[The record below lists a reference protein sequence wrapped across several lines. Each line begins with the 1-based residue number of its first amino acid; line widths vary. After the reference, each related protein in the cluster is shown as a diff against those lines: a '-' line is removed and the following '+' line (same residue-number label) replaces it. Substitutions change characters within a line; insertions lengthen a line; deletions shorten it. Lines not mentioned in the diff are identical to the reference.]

1 MSTKRGRAIR
11 HNIFLYGML
20 IIAIVVLC
28 FPLYWMVKSSLTPV
42 EKILT
47 KDVSLGI
54 EELDVSSYVN
64 VWNGTDYASKLK
76 MKEYMSNS
84 FIVVGVSTLISIIIA
99 TLGGY
104 SLARFR
110 YKGRETLAQGIL
122 YVYMFPQ
129 MILTTPLL
137 MLVIKLGL
145 YNKLWSLII
154 VYCTFSLPYSIWMMR
169 SYFRELPKELEE
181 AAMVDGCNRI
191 QAIWKV
197 MFPLAMPGVVA
208 TVTYSFIIGW
218 SNVIYPLS
226 FITDESKKL
235 VSIGFLSLVSGDQTP
250 WNGVMA
256 SAVIS
261 SMPVVLVF
269 MFFQRY
275 LVAGLA
281 SGGVKS

>member
-1 MSTKRGRAIR
+1 MIGQKQQKIW
-11 HNIFLYGML
+11 HNVFLYATL
-20 IIAIVVLC
+20 IIAITVLC
-28 FPLYWMVKSSLTPV
+28 FPVYWMVKSSLTPV
-42 EKILT
+42 EKILS
-47 KDVSLGI
+47 KDVSVGI
-54 EELDVSSYVN
+54 TELDFSSYRN
-64 VWNGTDYASKLK
+64 VWNQTDYAMNLDLK
-76 MKEYMSNS
+76 QYLLNS
-84 FIVVGVSTLISIIIA
+84 VFVVGVSTLISIIIA

-104 SLARFR
+104 SLARFK
-110 YKGRETLAQGIL
+110 YKKRDSIANAIL

-137 MLVIKLGL
+137 MLIIKLGL
-145 YNKLWSLII
+145 YNNLWSLII

-169 SYFRELPKELEE
+169 SYFNELPKELEE
-181 AAMVDGCNRI
+181 AAMIDGCNRL

-197 MFPLAMPGVVA
+197 MFPLALPGVAA
-208 TVTYSFIIGW
+208 TVTYSFIMGW

-226 FITDESKKL
+226 FITHESKKL
-235 VSIGFLSLVSGDQTP
+235 ISIGFLSLISGDMTP

-261 SMPVVLVF
+261 SLPVVILF
-269 MFFQRY
+269 LFLQKY

>member
-1 MSTKRGRAIR
+1 MSTRRGRAIR

-20 IIAIVVLC
+20 AIAITFLC
-28 FPLYWMVKSSLTPV
+28 FPVYWMVKSSLTPV

-54 EELDVSSYVN
+54 TELDVSSYVK
-64 VWNGTDYASKLK
+64 VWTGTDYAAKLK
-76 MKEYMSNS
+76 MREYLWNS
-84 FIVVGVSTLISIIIA
+84 LVVVGISTFISIVFA

-104 SLARFR
+104 SLARFK
-110 YKGRETLAQGIL
+110 YKRRETIAQGIL

-154 VYCTFSLPYSIWMMR
+154 VFCTFSLPYSIWMMR
-169 SYFRELPKELEE
+169 SYFNELPRELEE
-181 AAMVDGCNRI
+181 AAMVDGCNRV

-197 MFPLAMPGVVA
+197 MFPLAMPGVAA

-226 FITDESKKL
+226 FVTDESKKL

-261 SMPVVLVF
+261 SIPVVLIF